1 MSQPGSR
8 IASARLVSA
17 ARGILGALI
26 IWVPTALSAQAGGRR
41 NALDGIVPPAPSR
54 ADTMLAM
61 GRLAAAEEA
70 LYAAVDAR
78 PRSPS
83 PRGALAAYL
92 ASRGRFKI
100 AEVLFDEAQRFG
112 ASPQAIRAAKERMAP
127 YRAVVADGPAV
138 AIRVSPRVGD
148 PTSILAFVGR
158 FSARGDSLQMFLDLT
173 VEGVRV
179 GRRAAERMRV
189 RDGRTS
195 LWIGERQLDGLRVT
209 IDSLD
214 TPDDVRV
221 GLDVLWPL
229 HPQLDTRTGILTLG
243 RAPNAAA
250 ITGRVEQIPFV
261 LTFPGLQLVPRVG
274 QPPVALESRAGQA
287 LLRESR
293 WQVDAATATLIVE
306 R

>member
-1 MSQPGSR
+1 MSQARPGL
-8 IASARLVSA
+8 ARALLVCITL
-17 ARGILGALI
+17 GVVGALTLSA
-26 IWVPTALSAQAGGRR
+26 PSALVAQAGARR
-41 NALDGIVPPAPSR
+41 NPLDGVVPPAPSR
-54 ADTMLAM
+54 ADSMLAA

-78 PRSPS
+78 PRNPS

-92 ASRGRFKI
+92 ASRARFRI
-100 AEVLFDEAQRFG
+100 AEVLFEEAQRFG
-112 ASPQAIRAAKERMAP
+112 ASPAAVRAAKERMAP
-127 YRAVVADGPAV
+127 YRVAVATGPVVA
-138 AIRVSPRVGD
+138 VSIAPLLGD
-148 PTSILAFVGR
+148 PTAILMFVGR
-158 FSARGDSLQMFLDLT
+158 FSARGDSLGVLLDPT
-173 VEGVRV
+173 VEGLRV
-179 GRRAAERMRV
+179 GRRAAERLRV

-229 HPQLDTRTGILTLG
+229 HPQVDTRAGILTLG
-243 RAPNAAA
+243 RAPDVVG
-250 ITGRVEQIPFV
+250 IPGRVEQIPFL
-261 LTFPGLQLVPRVG
+261 LTFPGMQLVPRVG